1 MALGLSSVRPLC
13 RGLTNFLTDFP
24 AMAIAGDSVAPELVE
39 RPRRWDV
46 RFIRDFT
53 VTFGLVSSVFDY
65 LTFGTLLLVVH
76 ATQDQFRACWFLE
89 SVLTGL
95 LILLVIRAQRPF
107 FGSRPGWYLVASA
120 LVVAGVTLALP
131 FSPLKGLLGF
141 TPLPLS
147 LLLVL
152 LGIRVRVLY
161 VITSEVAKR
170 SFYRRVQL

>member
-1 MALGLSSVRPLC
+1 V
-13 RGLTNFLTDFP
+13 D
-24 AMAIAGDSVAPELVE
+24 PELVE

-46 RFIRDFT
+46 RFIRDFM

-65 LTFGTLLLVVH
+65 LTFGMLLLVVH
-76 ATQDQFRACWFLE
+76 ATQDQFRTGWFLE
-89 SVLTGL
+89 SVLTEL
-95 LILLVIRAQRPF
+95 LILLVIRTQRPF
-107 FGSRPGWYLVASA
+107 FRSRPGRYLAFSA

-152 LGIRVRVLY
+152 LGITVLY